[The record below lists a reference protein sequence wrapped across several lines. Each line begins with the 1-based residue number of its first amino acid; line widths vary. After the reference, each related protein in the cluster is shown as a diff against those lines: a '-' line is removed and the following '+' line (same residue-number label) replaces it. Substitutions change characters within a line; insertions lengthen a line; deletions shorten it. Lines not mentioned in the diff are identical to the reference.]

1 MKLSPL
7 NNKNNREVE
16 TDQETMDY
24 QDQQDMSE
32 LKEEHK
38 GLTACKFHN
47 YKSLIPLDKKLLKEK
62 KLLLHHN
69 GKLLQDQKELLMDK
83 LLLDLIQT
91 NSISE
96 ETNVTIQMPS
106 GKLT

>member
-1 MKLSPL
+1 M
-7 NNKNNREVE
+7 
-16 TDQETMDY
+16 
-24 QDQQDMSE
+24 
-32 LKEEHK
+32 
-38 GLTACKFHN
+38 
-47 YKSLIPLDKKLLKEK
+47 PLDRKLLEEKEPM
-62 KLLLHHN
+62 LHHN